1 MLLAYV
7 GAFAAIIAFSLLAA
21 GIVHGLNP
29 DLPEEAVFEGL
40 PGLLAGAVASSA
52 ALLLTTLA
60 VNRGAPLVA
69 LRLIPGRETGRT
81 LVVMV
86 VGMLTLGQAL
96 DSLTMLTGLGQR
108 GSMVAIRK
116 ALAQA
121 VGPDLFLAVIVIG
134 VVAGTA
140 EEIFFRGYMQTRLG
154 ERFRPRL
161 AVLIASVCFGIL
173 HIEWLHAVLAFL
185 LGLYLGWITELA
197 GSALPAVV
205 CHVINNAAFTLLT
218 ALWGAVEG
226 ASVNAGLAA
235 GCAVAFGGCVV
246 WLHRTRTAP

>member
-1 MLLAYV
+1 MFVAYV

-29 DLPEEAVFEGL
+29 DLPEDAVFEGL

-69 LRLIPGRETGRT
+69 LRLIPGRETGRA

-86 VGMLTLGQAL
+86 VGMLALGQAL

-108 GSMVAIRK
+108 GSMVAIRE

-134 VVAGTA
+134 VLAGTA
-140 EEIFFRGYMQTRLG
+140 EEIFFRAYMQTRLG

-161 AVLIASVCFGIL
+161 AVLIASAGFGIL
-173 HIEWLHAVLAFL
+173 HIEWLHAILAFL

-197 GSALPAVV
+197 GSALPAVA
-205 CHVINNAAFTLLT
+205 CHVINNAVFTLLT
-218 ALWGAVEG
+218 ALWGAIEG
-226 ASVNAGLAA
+226 APMNAGLGVA
-235 GCAVAFGGCVV
+235 CAVAFAGCVV
-246 WLHRTRTAP
+246 WLHRTRTAL